1 MQKKAIRSILWMQA
15 LLCAM
20 LLFACSN
27 DDDNSNAPLP
37 KPDPK
42 ELKVLDVQ
50 QEFYL
55 PHHREG
61 DLPGSSLIL

>member
-1 MQKKAIRSILWMQA
+1 MQKKAIRSLLWMQA

-20 LLFACSN
+20 FLFSCSN

-42 ELKVLDVQ
+42 ELKVEVAADTKAS
-50 QEFYL
+50 
-55 PHHREG
+55 RG
-61 DLPGSSLIL
+61 IAKPGFRR